1 MRNDRFAG
9 SESGLPVAL
18 RVAALWAV
26 AAAAAVTGAAPAAEA
41 REGVDESVV
50 EAVSY
55 CLLCHSDEEMTM
67 ELENGEQMNLFV
79 DEEAYYGSVHGGELI
94 CTDCHEG
101 YDDEHPTG
109 ATFPSVREYQI
120 ASYETCKKCHF
131 DTYTRTL
138 ESVHYEYLKEGLD
151 IVPVCT
157 DCHGTHDIPNP
168 HAKQAMMSRSCA
180 QCHSDVYEEY
190 ERSVHGRALAEE
202 NDDVPACA
210 DCHTAHSITDPGTVA
225 FHLASPEL
233 CIDCHGDEE
242 RMAPYDIPTEVATTY
257 LSDFHGVTASLADTA
272 EVEER
277 KLVVTCVDCHG
288 VHDIASP
295 SLLPEGVMKAQVR
308 ETCASCHEGAAED
321 FPAAWLSHFRPSLQH
336 APLVFLVE
344 IFYRIF
350 IPFVVLGLLLQ
361 VGLHLYRIAAS
372 R

>member
-1 MRNDRFAG
+1 MIVF
-9 SESGLPVAL
+9 
-18 RVAALWAV
+18 
-26 AAAAAVTGAAPAAEA
+26 AAVLVIALTTGVPTAARA
-41 REGVDESVV
+41 REGIDESVS

-55 CLLCHSDEEMTM
+55 CLLCHGDETMTM
-67 ELENGEQMNLFV
+67 ELENGEEMNLHV
-79 DEEAYYGSVHGGELI
+79 DEEAYFASVHGGELI

-101 YDDEHPTG
+101 YDDEHPSG
-109 ATFPSVREYQI
+109 ATFPSVREYEI

-138 ESVHYEYLKEGLD
+138 ESVHYEYLKAGLD

-157 DCHGTHDIPNP
+157 DCHGTHDIANP

-180 QCHSDVYEEY
+180 QCHLDVYEEY
-190 ERSVHGRALAEE
+190 EESVHGRALAED
-202 NDDVPACA
+202 NDDVPGCA
-210 DCHTAHSITDPGTVA
+210 DCHTAHSIADPGTVA
-225 FHLASPEL
+225 FHLASPER
-233 CIDCHGDEE
+233 CIHCHGDEE
-242 RMAPYDIPTEVATTY
+242 RMAPYDVPTEVASTY

-277 KLVVTCVDCHG
+277 QLVVTCVDCHG

-295 SLLPEGVMKAQVR
+295 SLLPEGVMKAKVR
-308 ETCASCHEGAAED
+308 ETCESCHEGAAGD
-321 FPAAWLSHFRPSLQH
+321 FPAAWLSHFRPSLEH

-344 IFYRIF
+344 LFYKIF
-350 IPFVVLGLLLQ
+350 IPFVVLGLILQ